1 MRPWSL
7 GVTANWS
14 LSGMLA
20 IRFTAPIEPRPAP
33 RVDSHDR
40 QRYSPKWYRQWKA
53 DFGLFARLA
62 MKGQPPLEC
71 PLKLSA
77 QFFKLKPKN
86 PQSRNYGDLDNL
98 LKAVKDAM
106 NGICYKDDSQVV
118 QYGSCGKFHGQPLIV
133 IELEEIP

>member
-1 MRPWSL
+1 MTL
-7 GVTANWS
+7 
-14 LSGMLA
+14 
-20 IRFTAPIEPRPAP
+20 RFMDMATAPIKIVAPLEPRPAP
-33 RVDSHDR
+33 RADSKDK

-62 MKGQPPLEC
+62 MHGQPPLSC
-71 PLKLSA
+71 QLKLSA

-106 NGICYKDDSQVV
+106 NGICYNDDSQVV
-118 QYGSCGKFHGQPLIV
+118 QYGACGKYHGEPRII
-133 IELEEIP
+133 IELEELE